1 MELKMMYA
9 KEIDGKIVRESKPR
23 IKNVSSPNATI
34 LKESGWL
41 PVVNEQPKVGETQ
54 RLVNKGLVL
63 DGEVYR
69 FDYEVVERD
78 PEEIKAELI
87 EQARQEAINKLFI
100 EDYATL
106 KSAFDGFKTTKLSE
120 TKEVKK

>member
-1 MELKMMYA
+1 MYA

-34 LKESGWL
+34 LKENGWL

-78 PEEIKAELI
+78 PEEIKAGLI

-100 EDYATL
+100 VDYATL
-106 KSAFDGFKTTKLSE
+106 KNEFDGFKTSKFSE
-120 TKEVKK
+120 TIEVKK